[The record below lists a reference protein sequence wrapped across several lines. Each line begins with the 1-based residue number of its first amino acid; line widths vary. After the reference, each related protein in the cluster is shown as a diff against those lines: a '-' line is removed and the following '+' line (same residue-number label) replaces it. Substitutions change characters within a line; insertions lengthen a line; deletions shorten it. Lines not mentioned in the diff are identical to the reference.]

1 VTGQDY
7 FQTATA
13 LQAHERNVVSNYRRE
28 MAERFRQL
36 ADEAEEKALHEPEV
50 IEQGLLLRE
59 ASTWKWAS
67 AILDV
72 HE

>member
-1 VTGQDY
+1 MSERDY
-7 FQTATA
+7 FAAATA
-13 LQAHERNVVSNYRRE
+13 LQAHERNVVSRYRRE
-28 MAERFRQL
+28 MAERFRQM
-36 ADEAEEKALHEPEV
+36 ADEAEAKALHEPEV

>member
-1 VTGQDY
+1 MSEDY

-13 LQAHERNVVSNYRRE
+13 LQAHERNVVSRYRRE
-28 MAERFRQL
+28 MAERFRAL
-36 ADEAEEKALHEPEV
+36 ADEAEAKALHEPEV